1 MQPKPLPDAENKTG
15 LIESLWQKREQG
27 YIQGV
32 NNKQIFWTSLTS
44 ANHDKAVVIVNG
56 RIESAWKYQELFYEL
71 YHQGF
76 DVYSFDHR
84 GQGMSER
91 LADDPQIGHVGFFSD
106 YVEDMASALKQ
117 FNLAGY
123 QHKFILAHSMG
134 GAIAT
139 RYLQSQSGIKF
150 DAIALSA
157 PMYGVDMPWYMRP
170 VANYL
175 TPLITALVKQ
185 PFYITKNKA
194 YFAKPFEINPLTSS
208 HTRYKWFRDLY
219 EKMPELKLG
228 GPSARWVWQG
238 LKGAELCI
246 KEADKVTIPLL
257 LLQGGQD
264 KIVSNQAQTAFIKK
278 LARTNPDCRMT
289 IIEGS
294 KHEILFES
302 DTHRDIALQE
312 ILSFFQQPKRGN

>member
-1 MQPKPLPDAENKTG
+1 MQSKPSPDVENK
-15 LIESLWQKREQG
+15 ISQFESLWQKREQG
-27 YIQGV
+27 YVQGV
-32 NNKQIFWTSLTS
+32 NNKQIFWASLTS
-44 ANHDKAVVIVNG
+44 ANHEKAVVIVNG

-91 LADDPQIGHVGFFSD
+91 LAEDPQIGYVGFFSD
-106 YVEDMASALKQ
+106 YVEDMAKVLKN

-139 RYLQSQSGIKF
+139 RYLQSQPDIEF
-150 DAIALSA
+150 DGIALSA
-157 PMYGVDMPWYMRP
+157 PMYGVDMSWYMKP

-194 YFAKPFEINPLTSS
+194 YYAKPFEINPLTSS
-208 HTRYKWFRDLY
+208 FTRYKWFRNLY
-219 EKMPELKLG
+219 ENKPELKLG

-238 LKGAELCI
+238 LKGAELCMANA
-246 KEADKVTIPLL
+246 EKVTIPLL
-257 LLQGGQD
+257 LLQGSED
-264 KIVSNQAQTAFIKK
+264 KIVSNQAQTTFIKK
-278 LARTNPDCRMT
+278 LARTNPDCRMK

-294 KHEILFES
+294 RHEILFES
-302 DTHRDIALQE
+302 DTHRNIALQE